1 MRIIE
6 LTDEQIGKRIGLKM
20 DDAAISMA
28 AYTKALIKNNLI
40 IFDVGEQDASILVIE
55 CKEKSTE
62 WVVNKTREMWGYSV
76 DLEENEKRDWY
87 KC

>member
-1 MRIIE
+1 MIIIE

-62 WVVNKTREMWGYSV
+62 LWGYSV

-87 KC
+87 NC